1 MWNNAHG
8 RSLATS
14 VDAFPAVRFD
24 VRISLYS
31 LYSFCPLHVEG
42 WLATNGVMGLG
53 RANNSGLLLF
63 GVASTEEKL
72 LKAISNLETEVN
84 EPAETTAFFA
94 SREKSVCDMSRIAA
108 IIRAT
113 VGVAL
118 RPTLSLTIAR
128 SIRRTD
134 RCFRRTTTACTRDSS
149 ISRRA
154 CNPRAA
160 GA

>member
-1 MWNNAHG
+1 
-8 RSLATS
+8 
-14 VDAFPAVRFD
+14 
-24 VRISLYS
+24 
-31 LYSFCPLHVEG
+31 LHVEG

-118 RPTLSLTIAR
+118 RPTR
-128 SIRRTD
+128 V
-134 RCFRRTTTACTRDSS
+134 
-149 ISRRA
+149 
-154 CNPRAA
+154 
-160 GA
+160 

>member
-1 MWNNAHG
+1 
-8 RSLATS
+8 
-14 VDAFPAVRFD
+14 
-24 VRISLYS
+24 
-31 LYSFCPLHVEG
+31 LHVEG

-84 EPAETTAFFA
+84 EPLPKPLLFSATRSFA
-94 SREKSVCDMSRIAA
+94 SREKSVRDMS
-108 IIRAT
+108 
-113 VGVAL
+113 
-118 RPTLSLTIAR
+118 
-128 SIRRTD
+128 
-134 RCFRRTTTACTRDSS
+134 RTTTACTRDSS

-160 GA
+160 EA